1 MNNKYLIG
9 LLAAFA
15 SLFSL
20 QIGTGYLRVTL
31 GIVIVIV
38 ALLSNPALDVLSTV
52 AVSGVMVF
60 LMRVFV
66 SVLSTHTF
74 SANLILLYALEL
86 LFYLGYGL
94 FFKYLVRNE
103 KTGKENSLIILL
115 ILCDFAGNTLE
126 YLVRFFFADGA
137 LLQTDFTSLFLSAF
151 IRSAVIWLVY
161 EFVVTPRQ
169 MTSDV

>member
-66 SVLSTHTF
+66 SVLSTHEF
-74 SANLILLYALEL
+74 SPNLILLYA
-86 LFYLGYGL
+86 
-94 FFKYLVRNE
+94 
-103 KTGKENSLIILL
+103 
-115 ILCDFAGNTLE
+115 
-126 YLVRFFFADGA
+126 
-137 LLQTDFTSLFLSAF
+137 
-151 IRSAVIWLVY
+151 
-161 EFVVTPRQ
+161 
-169 MTSDV
+169 